1 MTTIDQPSTTTESP
15 SVPVLMTINEVASA
29 LRVHRN
35 TLNRWRRAGTSPPE
49 FALPNG
55 APRFARDQV
64 LAWLDQQGMDR

>member
-1 MTTIDQPSTTTESP
+1 M
-15 SVPVLMTINEVASA
+15 

-35 TLNRWRRAGTSPPE
+35 TLNRWRRAGMSPPE